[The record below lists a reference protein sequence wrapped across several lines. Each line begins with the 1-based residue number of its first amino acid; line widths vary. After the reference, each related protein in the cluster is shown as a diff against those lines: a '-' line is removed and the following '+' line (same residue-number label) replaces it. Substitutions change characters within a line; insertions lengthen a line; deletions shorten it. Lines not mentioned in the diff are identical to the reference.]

1 MAAAKPKIRR
11 FELWTIAILGLTWL
25 VIGCNPAT
33 LNYLLMPFSD
43 DRVPPEC
50 KLASKDKEVQVAIMT
65 TFAYLQTQPE
75 LLPVEMELSEKLAQ
89 TLRER
94 CKDNKEKIKIIPA
107 AKVKS
112 AVNAAGQAVSPH
124 EIGKQ
129 LKADYVI
136 SLEINNMTLYQRG
149 SSQTL
154 YRGNTEIN
162 VNVFEIAKPNGE
174 ARIWGP
180 KIYSCE
186 YPGSRGPISATDSS
200 CQAFRAIF
208 MNKIARDMSR
218 YFSSSAPDEDRRMND

>member
-1 MAAAKPKIRR
+1 MAASQPKIRR

-75 LLPVEMELSEKLAQ
+75 LLPVEMELGERLAQ

-94 CKDNKEKIKIIPA
+94 CKENKEKIKIIPA

-136 SLEINNMTLYQRG
+136 SLEINSMTLYQRG

-186 YPGSRGPISATDSS
+186 YPGSRGPIDAAGSS
-200 CQAFRAIF
+200 CQAFRSLF
-208 MNKIARDMSR
+208 LTKVARDMSR